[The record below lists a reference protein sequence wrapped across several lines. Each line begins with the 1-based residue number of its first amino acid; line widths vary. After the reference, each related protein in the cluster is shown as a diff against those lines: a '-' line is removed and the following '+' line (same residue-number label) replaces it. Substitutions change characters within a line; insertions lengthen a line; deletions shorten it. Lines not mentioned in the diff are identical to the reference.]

1 MLVDL
6 IVGTRPNFVKVAP
19 LIKELDKRKKKNV
32 FNINYRLIHTGQ
44 HYSTKLSEVFFK
56 DLKIPKP
63 KINFNVGSFTHSKQV
78 AKIMIA
84 YEKVLLKKKPNMVIV
99 FGDVNSTVACAIT
112 AKRFNIIC
120 AHVEAGIRSFDNSM
134 PEELNRIITDSVS
147 DYFFTTSKFANQN
160 LLNQGVSKKKIFF
173 IGNLMIDS
181 LLDNLKKFKAPKI
194 KNLNISFDNDEYYI
208 LTLHRPT
215 NVDNKV
221 KLNEIITFIS
231 KIMKNKKIIFLTHPR
246 TKKNLLKSKTTKNI
260 HFLKPLGYL
269 EFNYLLKNSS
279 GIITD
284 SAGISE
290 ESSVLNKPCITLRD
304 TTERLETIIFGTNV
318 LSMNKASLL
327 KKYINRMIS
336 GKWKRYKKIEK
347 WDGKSS
353 SRLVD
358 ILEIFK
364 KIK

>member
-63 KINFNVGSFTHSKQV
+63 KINFNVGSSTHSRQV

-120 AHVEAGIRSFDNSM
+120 SHVEAGIRSFDNMM

-160 LLNQGVSKKKIFF
+160 LLNQGVSKKKFF
-173 IGNLMIDS
+173 L
-181 LLDNLKKFKAPKI
+181 
-194 KNLNISFDNDEYYI
+194 
-208 LTLHRPT
+208 
-215 NVDNKV
+215 
-221 KLNEIITFIS
+221 
-231 KIMKNKKIIFLTHPR
+231 
-246 TKKNLLKSKTTKNI
+246 
-260 HFLKPLGYL
+260 
-269 EFNYLLKNSS
+269 
-279 GIITD
+279 
-284 SAGISE
+284 
-290 ESSVLNKPCITLRD
+290 
-304 TTERLETIIFGTNV
+304 
-318 LSMNKASLL
+318 
-327 KKYINRMIS
+327 
-336 GKWKRYKKIEK
+336 
-347 WDGKSS
+347 
-353 SRLVD
+353 
-358 ILEIFK
+358 
-364 KIK
+364 